1 MRCPGQDTRY
11 WQGDAAFEVPCPKCG
26 RSVELFKDESSA
38 RCTQCGHRF
47 SNPRLDLQC
56 AKWCAH
62 AKECLGFLPD
72 GPETTN
78 LGEGALAGRLIRAVK
93 EAFPDDQ
100 TRITRALVVFGHAKE
115 LASRE
120 GGDPRVIL
128 AAALLRDVGPSPQ
141 DPDSAPVQSPRHIL
155 QEIGLPEDVIEQ
167 ACQTITQL
175 RAGTQLR
182 SGRPSDTIAWKVA
195 HDAYRLADMASEDCS
210 DAEQVENIIAKELMT
225 EAARQRARR
234 FFLSQ

>member
-47 SNPRLDLQC
+47 GNPRLDLQC
-56 AKWCAH
+56 AQWCAH

-72 GPETTN
+72 DPAAAN
-78 LGEGALAGRLIRAVK
+78 LGEGALASLLLRAVK

-100 TRITRALVVFGHAKE
+100 TRITRALVVFGHTKE
-115 LASRE
+115 LASKE

-128 AAALLRDVGPSPQ
+128 AAALLRDVDPSPQ
-141 DPDSAPVQSPRHIL
+141 DPVSAPAPVQRPRHIL

-167 ACQTITQL
+167 ACQTID
-175 RAGTQLR
+175 QLR
-182 SGRPSDTIAWKVA
+182 SGQPSDTIAWKVV
-195 HDAYRLADMASEDCS
+195 HDAYRLADMASEDYS
-210 DAEQVENIIAKELMT
+210 DPEQVENIIAKQLTT

>member
-1 MRCPGQDTRY
+1 MRCPGQDMRY
-11 WQGDAAFEVPCPKCG
+11 WQGDAAFEIPCPKCG

-47 SNPRLDLQC
+47 RNPRLNLQC

-62 AKECLGFLPD
+62 AKECLGVLLAD
-72 GPETTN
+72 RETAN
-78 LGEGALAGRLIRAVK
+78 LGGGALAGRLIRAVK
-93 EAFPDDQ
+93 EAFLGDQ
-100 TRITRALVVFGHAKE
+100 TRITRVLVVFGHAKE
-115 LASRE
+115 LASKE
-120 GGDPRVIL
+120 GGDSRAIL
-128 AAALLRDVGPSPQ
+128 AAALLQDVDPSPQ
-141 DPDSAPVQSPRHIL
+141 APAQKPRHIL

-167 ACQTITQL
+167 ACRTI
-175 RAGTQLR
+175 AQLR
-182 SGRPSDTIAWKVA
+182 SGEPSDTIAWKVV

-210 DAEQVENIIAKELMT
+210 DTERVEGIIAKQLTT